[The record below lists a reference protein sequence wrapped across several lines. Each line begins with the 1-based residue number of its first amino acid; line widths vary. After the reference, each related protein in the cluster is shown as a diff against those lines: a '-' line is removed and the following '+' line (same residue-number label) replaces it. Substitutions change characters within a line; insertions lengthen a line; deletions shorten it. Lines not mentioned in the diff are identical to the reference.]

1 MEALVAT
8 WGLGL
13 ASAASPCLLPLY
25 PAFLAYLT
33 GATGKEA
40 GTGSARRISG
50 FLGLAV
56 LAGLITSMLVIGLI
70 VVAIS
75 APIGQLLGFAVPI
88 IDLLLVTLGVLL
100 LAGINPF
107 LKAPTV
113 KVPGTSG
120 PITRSARADTVSGH
134 SSG

>member
-50 FLGLAV
+50 FLGLDFPFRTV
-56 LAGLITSMLVIGLI
+56 NEGRFFLFLS
-70 VVAIS
+70 
-75 APIGQLLGFAVPI
+75 
-88 IDLLLVTLGVLL
+88 LLLL
-100 LAGINPF
+100 
-107 LKAPTV
+107 
-113 KVPGTSG
+113 
-120 PITRSARADTVSGH
+120 
-134 SSG
+134 